1 MIKGATIM
9 QIKEYYEG
17 FSDEQIKRYR
27 NEVKKRWGKNTLT
40 ESEARVTGMG
50 KEKFA
55 ALQVEGGVIFQTLCD
70 NMPKG
75 EQSLEVQALIAKW
88 RLWLENFYHYSN
100 EAVLGLGRA
109 YSQDP
114 EFASFFKKYH
124 AKLPQ
129 FLTRAIAYYCAQ
141 PARE

>member
-75 EQSLEVQALIAKW
+75 VNSQVASMAGEFLPLFQRSSARIGA
-88 RLWLENFYHYSN
+88 
-100 EAVLGLGRA
+100 GL
-109 YSQDP
+109 
-114 EFASFFKKYH
+114 
-124 AKLPQ
+124 
-129 FLTRAIAYYCAQ
+129 
-141 PARE
+141 